1 MRWPR
6 LVAPMARSTGVS
18 IVADADGIDEDG
30 APVEG
35 ARFEGMAN
43 WQDSVVEVYGQQRSE
58 TEVRAI
64 VYIDGDAF
72 PDMAVIAG
80 GEVAALGEVRSI
92 VAGAKARN
100 VDGTVNHT
108 RLELR

>member
-1 MRWPR
+1 MRWPS
-6 LVAPMARSTGVS
+6 LVAPMARSTMVS

-43 WQDSVVEVYGQQRSE
+43 WQDRVVETYGEQRAE
-58 TEVRAI
+58 TEVRAV
-64 VYIDGDAF
+64 VYVDGDAF
-72 PDMAVIAG
+72 PGMAVIAG
-80 GEVAALGEVRSI
+80 GEVEALGERRAI
-92 VAGAKARN
+92 VAAAKARN